1 MIQFTT
7 IRGINRPKLLDRAG
21 INACRHRSTMVTKP
35 AMTTMKQAMRMLL
48 GMILRRAA
56 MMMLDR
62 VRITNTDRPMPRPLN
77 RVVVMAITEHMPS
90 SWTVTGFWK
99 NRPSLNCFIT
109 FIFDYPP

>member
-1 MIQFTT
+1 MLPGITLRSREMSTLEQ
-7 IRGINRPKLLDRAG
+7 IRMR
-21 INACRHRSTMVTKP
+21 VTDK
-35 AMTTMKQAMRMLL
+35 
-48 GMILRRAA
+48 
-56 MMMLDR
+56 
-62 VRITNTDRPMPRPLN
+62 PMPRPLN

>member
-1 MIQFTT
+1 
-7 IRGINRPKLLDRAG
+7 
-21 INACRHRSTMVTKP
+21 MVTKP

-99 NRPSLNCFIT
+99 NKPSLNCFIT